1 MTDPLKTPQ
10 AEALLRD
17 PAALRQ
23 LIASPEGRRLAELMS
38 RQGDLPRAAQ
48 QARQG
53 DPSQLTRQLA
63 AILRTPEGA
72 KLAEALQRSL
82 PKN

>member
-10 AEALLRD
+10 AEALLKD
-17 PAALRQ
+17 SAALRQ
-23 LIASPEGRRLAELMS
+23 LIDSPEGRRLAELMA

-63 AILRTPEGA
+63 AILQTPEGA
-72 KLAEALQRSL
+72 KLAEAIRRNL
-82 PKN
+82 PKS